1 MSTITAFLGIAL
13 KEGFNLHR
21 ARATYKAV
29 EARLAGMGYHANN
42 CYYIYR
48 IGNKQTQVGQGAST
62 ERPRVLVAFSSP
74 DAALAFAQ
82 RNRFRPTPR
91 LHTLH
96 LAHLLAAMLQSPA
109 ISALL
114 IAEEHAEIEPDT
126 QIPTVFRL
134 NRTDL
139 VDMLRGV

>member
-1 MSTITAFLGIAL
+1 MSTITAFLAIAQ
-13 KEGFNLHR
+13 KEGFNLQR
-21 ARATYKAV
+21 ARVAYKTV
-29 EARLAGMGYHANN
+29 EARLARIGYHANSF
-42 CYYIYR
+42 YYIYR
-48 IGNKQTQVGQGAST
+48 IGKKNSQVGEGAST
-62 ERPRVLVAFSSP
+62 ERLRVLVAFSSP
-74 DAALAFAQ
+74 DAAIAFAQ

-126 QIPTVFRL
+126 QIPTIFRL

-139 VDMLRGV
+139 LAMLRGV